1 MGILGGKEQA
11 HEKYTVGM
19 LLEEIESLKTE
30 IQNQAMVTSGLF
42 KDLRIETEH
51 IDKRIQCIK
60 VSLKEM
66 CWAITELNHKLK
78 SMVDGA
84 LDKGDCAAYISIGD
98 LNRCIEV
105 SHCIMNH
112 LHNINEI

>member
-1 MGILGGKEQA
+1 
-11 HEKYTVGM
+11 M
-19 LLEEIESLKTE
+19 LNDLK
-30 IQNQAMVTSGLF
+30 N
-42 KDLRIETEH
+42 ETDH
-51 IDKRIQCIK
+51 IDKRIRCIK

-84 LDKGDCAAYISIGD
+84 LDKGNCAAYISIGD
-98 LNRCIEV
+98 LHRCIEV

-112 LHNINEI
+112 LHKIDEI